1 MIAVQRW
8 LEHGTVGRELLK
20 SGDLDLAAFQQSSH
34 AVNLLSVPQC
44 LHLESR
50 ITRLHPGFVE
60 PSSEL
65 EYLVTHV
72 ADKLLAKRSRM
83 PQLFSR
89 VQFMLNE
96 SGKQASELVAW
107 GRPRWNPGVRPLSS
121 SSRFQD
127 CSRASLHLTPYK
139 GSHRQ
144 AFCMEPMDTV
154 NI

>member
-1 MIAVQRW
+1 MIAMQRW
-8 LEHGTVGRELLK
+8 LEHGTMGRELLK
-20 SGDLDLAAFQQSSH
+20 SRDLDLAAFQQSSH

-50 ITRLHPGFVE
+50 ITRLHPGFAE

-96 SGKQASELVAW
+96 SGKQANWQLGVGPIGTQVCGRCPLPQASKIAPEPHSTSHPTRVLTIRLFAW
-107 GRPRWNPGVRPLSS
+107 SPLI
-121 SSRFQD
+121 R
-127 CSRASLHLTPYK
+127 
-139 GSHRQ
+139 
-144 AFCMEPMDTV
+144 
-154 NI
+154 